1 MKASVSSSS
10 CRRSL
15 STAFSFLTIG
25 TILLFNRASLA
36 RQSAN
41 AGISPT
47 PQPLITQAIDET
59 QLTTLTGNTHPLARP
74 QFDLGTAPATLPME
88 RMLLVLKRSPQQE
101 AALQKLL
108 DDQQDKNSPN
118 YHEWLTPEEF
128 GKQFGPTD
136 ADIQTITAWLQSHGF
151 QVGATKGRTVL
162 EFSGSASQVQQA
174 FHTTIHKYLVN
185 GEQHW
190 ANASDPQIPTA
201 LTPAVAGIDSLND
214 FPRHPMNAPA
224 GEFKRDP
231 ATGKIEAVKPLYTF
245 PSGCIQDD
253 TSSNAC
259 YYGVGPYDFAKIY
272 NVQPLWTAG
281 TNGTGQTIAIVGE
294 TNINPQDVANFRSL
308 FGLAANPPN
317 IILNGPDPGIV
328 GDESEADIDVQW
340 SGAVAPNATIDFV
353 VSQSTE
359 TTAGIDLSAYYIIEN
374 NLAGVMSESYGYCEL
389 GLGTAGN
396 QFYSNLWQQAAAQGI
411 TAFVSAG
418 DGGAAGCDNFNAAP
432 PAPAQYGLQ
441 VSGFTSTPYN
451 VSVGGTDFNDF
462 SNPATYW
469 STTNNST
476 TQASALS
483 YIPETTWN
491 DSCTNSIFS
500 TLGFSTSAETNC
512 NNSQLQGFVIPEGG
526 SGGMS
531 ACTTPSGETPASCAG
546 GYAKPTWQSGTGV
559 PSDGKRDI
567 PDVSL
572 FASNGFVGSFYIIC
586 QSDETPSGTCDLNA
600 PYQDFLGFGGTSVSS
615 PAFAG
620 IMALV
625 NQQHGRQG
633 NANYVL
639 YKLAGKSGASCTSA
653 VGNGTSSSCIFNDV
667 VSGTNAMPCATGSP
681 NCTTSLAGDAYG
693 VLTGYATN
701 AGYDL
706 ATGLGSV
713 NAQNLVSK
721 WNSVSLMPSATTL
734 NISTAMPV
742 THGQGVTFSGTVQPQ
757 SGTGAAPTG
766 QISLTGGPSTNPS
779 QGSGAFTLTS
789 SGAFSGTTDML
800 PAGTYSVTAN
810 YPGDSNYSSSN
821 SSGINVT
828 VNKENSQPQVFLVT
842 LDSNGNVI
850 NGDTTTATYGSLYLL
865 RVNVQNSAGQM
876 CNPVATSGTTQ
887 TACPTGTVSITN
899 NGTPFDAG
907 TYTLNSYG
915 YFEDQNLQTDQ
926 LPGGTDSVKAA
937 YSGDN
942 NFNASNA
949 TTAITITP
957 AATSMSAFSFAS
969 LSVGATLSV
978 SVTVSATSSGAAPT
992 GGVTF
997 SVNGTPVSGQTTYSA
1012 SAGTASSPIAS
1023 LFASFVSSAS
1033 PFPSSGSYAI
1043 SASYSGDQNYA
1054 ASAVPAQSISVQYPV
1069 PTVTVTPATQYVNS
1083 GATANLAA
1091 LIDSSNKTAYPTGT
1105 VTFLNYGTGAVLSG
1119 PTVCASTKDSSGN
1132 YACQA
1137 SASITVTSAVTVSA
1151 QYSGDTNYPS
1161 NSVTAQIG
1169 VNDFSLTAGSATITQ
1184 GSSTQTTINVTAL
1197 GNFNGTVSSFSCSG
1211 LPAEATCSFNPTSV
1225 TGAGSTTLTI
1235 NTAAIGQLRHH
1246 AANEKPRLGWMAAI
1260 LPFAGIFLIGIPARE
1275 RKKAFLASLLV
1286 LALIATFPSCGGSG
1300 GGGGGGNQNNPV
1312 PAITSL
1318 SPTQQVAG
1326 STPQNLTIN
1335 GTGFVTSSTVTFNG
1349 AAHSANYVSGTQLTT
1364 YLLPGDLAVAGN
1376 FPVVVTNP
1384 APGGGASSPVNFD
1397 VVSKG
1402 TPTGNFT
1409 VTVTASS
1416 GSLTHSTT
1424 FALTVQSAN

>member
-1 MKASVSSSS
+1 
-10 CRRSL
+10 
-15 STAFSFLTIG
+15 
-25 TILLFNRASLA
+25 
-36 RQSAN
+36 
-41 AGISPT
+41 
-47 PQPLITQAIDET
+47 
-59 QLTTLTGNTHPLARP
+59 
-74 QFDLGTAPATLPME
+74 ME

-118 YHEWLTPEEF
+118 YHQWLTPEEF
-128 GKQFGPTD
+128 GRQFGPTD

-151 QVGATKGRTVL
+151 QVGTTKGRTVL

-253 TSSNAC
+253 TSRNAC

-625 NQQHGRQG
+625 NQQYGRQG

-639 YKLAGKSGASCTSA
+639 YKLAGKSGASCASA

-693 VLTGYATN
+693 VLTGYATT

-721 WNSVSLMPSATTL
+721 WNSVSLLPSVTTL
-734 NISTAMPV
+734 STLTPTTI
-742 THGQGVTFSGTVQPQ
+742 THGQSVNFSVTVQPK

-766 QISLTGGPSTNPS
+766 LVSLVGGSPSGPF
-779 QGSGAFTLTS
+779 GAFNLTS

-800 PAGTYSVTAN
+800 PGGTYTLTAH
-810 YPGDSNYSSSN
+810 YPGDSNYSSSD
-821 SSGINVT
+821 SSGISVT
-828 VNKENSQPQVFLVT
+828 VNKENSQPQIFLVT

-850 NGDTTTATYGSLYLL
+850 NGDTTTATYGSPYIL

-887 TACPTGTVSITN
+887 TACPTGTVTMTD
-899 NGTPFDAG
+899 NGSSLDAG

-915 YFEDQNLQTDQ
+915 YFEDWAVQ
-926 LPGGTDSVKAA
+926 LPGGTDSVKTV

-942 NFNASNA
+942 SFSTSTV
-949 TTAITITP
+949 TTPITITP
-957 AATSMSAFSFAS
+957 ATTSIAPPATSGGT
-969 LSVGATLSV
+969 VGGLFTSNTA
-978 SVTVSATSSGAAPT
+978 VTTTSSGV
-992 GGVTF
+992 G
-997 SVNGTPVSGQTTYSA
+997 
-1012 SAGTASSPIAS
+1012 
-1023 LFASFVSSAS
+1023 
-1033 PFPSSGSYAI
+1033 
-1043 SASYSGDQNYA
+1043 
-1054 ASAVPAQSISVQYPV
+1054 
-1069 PTVTVTPATQYVNS
+1069 
-1083 GATANLAA
+1083 
-1091 LIDSSNKTAYPTGT
+1091 PTGT
-1105 VTFLNYGTGAVLSG
+1105 VTFLSNGTAIPGSVSYDILNGSASYPAGLAAIFVSSGYPFSSAGTYSITAAYSGDTNYAAATSAPTTIKVQYPSPTVNITPATQDVNPGATATLSALVDTTNKSIYPTGTITFVNLTGNGGVLSG
-1119 PTVCASTKDSSGN
+1119 PTACASTKDSSGN
-1132 YACQA
+1132 YACQV
-1137 SASITVTSAVTVSA
+1137 SASITATSAALVQA
-1151 QYSGDTNYPS
+1151 QYSGDTNYPAGIS
-1161 NSVTAQIG
+1161 GNAQII
-1169 VNDFSLTAGSATITQ
+1169 VNDFSLTAGSITTTQ
-1184 GSSTQTTINVTAL
+1184 GTSAQTTINVSAL
-1197 GNFNGTVSSFSCSG
+1197 GNFNGTVSDFSCSG
-1211 LPAEATCSFNPTSV
+1211 LPTEATCSFSPTSV
-1225 TGAGSTTLTI
+1225 SGGQGSTTLTI
-1235 NTAAIGQLRHH
+1235 GTAAVGQLRHR
-1246 AANEKPRLGWMAAI
+1246 ASNEKRRLGWMAAI
-1260 LPFAGIFLIGIPARE
+1260 LPIAGIFLIGIPARE
-1275 RKKAFLASLLV
+1275 RKKALLASLLI
-1286 LALIATFPSCGGSG
+1286 LAVIAMFPSCGGSG

-1318 SPTQQVAG
+1318 SPTQQAAG

-1349 AAHSANYVSGTQLTT
+1349 AAHSATYASATQLTT

-1397 VVSKG
+1397 VVSG
-1402 TPTGNFT
+1402 TPTGTFT

-1424 FALTVQSAN
+1424 FTLTVQSAN